1 MRAGKLRH
9 TITLQEKAH
18 WVPAGSMLPG
28 KAGVL
33 PGVASN
39 YFSTPDSAALDITGD
54 IDIRA
59 KVMLNDWTPTGSPY
73 IVSKNGVSSAYH
85 LRLIGGT
92 GQIRFGWFD
101 GSTARTADSVG
112 GTGFADGSTHWIR
125 ATMDVDAAGSPSEYA
140 VKFYT
145 SEDGI
150 TWTQLGA
157 TKTGA
162 GPTQLSVGTAVLAVG
177 MFTNGTSD
185 PLDGHVHYADVRNGI
200 DGTVVAEFDPSDW
213 TSGSTWTADTGE
225 VWTINSSGSP
235 SIGIVADTPKV
246 NGAGQTGA
254 SLITDGWKPNASGV
268 LLAGDYVGTPDELNI
283 VAANV
288 DADNYG
294 NATLTFERALIAS
307 PADNAPLD
315 FDGPDNF
322 PSGEPGDTWQ
332 TFQAAI
338 PCSISPLSGRE
349 LFAAQQFNSQVTHS
363 VRLRYLAGV
372 TDQMRVKYGTR
383 YFTIHYLRNLEERNI
398 ELELLCSEGLVA
410 QS

>member
-213 TSGSTWTADTGE
+213 TSGTTWTADTGE

-235 SIGIVADTPKV
+235 SIGIVSVSDPTVQGASQTGNSLATEGWKNNATGLLLPGDYFGV
-246 NGAGQTGA
+246 NG
-254 SLITDGWKPNASGV
+254 
-268 LLAGDYVGTPDELNI
+268 ELKI
-283 VAANV
+283 VTAQA

-294 NATLTFERALIAS
+294 NATLNFRPPLRSS
-307 PADNAPLD
+307 PADGAVLD
-315 FDGPDNF
+315 LVQPTTEFMLTGPDVEWNVNE
-322 PSGEPGDTWQ
+322 GN
-332 TFQAAI
+332 
-338 PCSISPLSGRE
+338 
-349 LFAAQQFNSQVTHS
+349 LFADFVIDAVEAF
-363 VRLRYLAGV
+363 
-372 TDQMRVKYGTR
+372 
-383 YFTIHYLRNLEERNI
+383 
-398 ELELLCSEGLVA
+398 
-410 QS
+410 